1 MKTGVAVFGFRLT
14 CICWIVAVVG
24 IAMAPEYA
32 RAQLLQGAIDGN
44 VNDSSGA
51 AVAGA
56 KVVVTDRATG
66 FLRETATS
74 LAGGYTF
81 PILPPG
87 TYTVTIGSSGFQTYT
102 RTGVEVTVQTVTRVD
117 VSLSVGAVSENV
129 TVSAQAVS
137 LQSDRADV
145 RSELG
150 GKLLESLPVPIG
162 RNYQMLF
169 TTIPGVSPPQNSHS
183 SRSQRNRCRSLPSRS
198 R

>member
-1 MKTGVAVFGFRLT
+1 MKTGLT
-14 CICWIVAVVG
+14 ACLWIAP
-24 IAMAPEYA
+24 ILWIAPELA
-32 RAQLLQGAIDGN
+32 RAQLLQGTIDGN
-44 VNDSSGA
+44 VTDSSGA

-56 KVVVTDRATG
+56 KVIATDQATG
-66 FLRETATS
+66 FVRDTVTS
-74 LAGGYTF
+74 STGAYTF

-87 TYTVTIGSSGFQTYT
+87 TYTITISSSGFQTYT

-129 TVSAQAVS
+129 TVSAQAAS

-145 RSELG
+145 RSELS
-150 GKLLESLPVPIG
+150 GKVLESLPVPIG

-183 SRSQRNRCRSLPSRS
+183 FS
-198 R
+198 